1 MSKTS
6 VKILSIYE
14 FMLLFPNEQAAI
26 DYLAGILWQN
36 GTICPY
42 CRSKNVKERKGKQ
55 NYHRCNACH
64 KDFTIRT
71 GTLFERSHIPLH
83 KWLYAMHAIVTARKG
98 ISSVQLAKELGITQR
113 SSWFLLQRIRVAAG
127 NQTVKILSGIVEV
140 DETYVGGR
148 EKNKHA
154 NKKLRQGRGA
164 VGKTPVFGLRDRAG
178 QVAAQVVESTDRETL
193 QGIIRAKVL
202 SGSMVCTDEHASYQG
217 LTADFLH
224 KTVNHSAGKYV
235 NGEAHT
241 NGIESVWAVLKR
253 GHYGIYHSISSRH
266 LPKYVDEFV
275 FRLNEGN
282 CRFATIDRLGALIL
296 GAAGKR
302 LTWKMLTGEKINEIS
317 SFGKI

>member
-1 MSKTS
+1 MSKRPP

-14 FMLLFPNEQAAI
+14 FMLLFPDEQAAI
-26 DYLAGILWQN
+26 DYLAGILWKN
-36 GTICPY
+36 GVACPY
-42 CRSKNVKERKGKQ
+42 CQSRNVKERKGKK
-55 NYHRCNACH
+55 NYHRCNSCR

-83 KWLYAMHAIVTARKG
+83 KWLYAMYAIVTARKG

-127 NQTVKILSGIVEV
+127 NQTVKILSGIVEA

-164 VGKTPVFGLRDRAG
+164 VGKTPVFGLRDRTG
-178 QVAAQVVESTDRETL
+178 QVAAQVVQSTGRETL
-193 QGIIRAKVL
+193 QGIIRGKVL
-202 SGSMVCTDEHASYQG
+202 AGSMICTDEYASYQG
-217 LTADFLH
+217 LSVDFLH
-224 KTVNHSAGKYV
+224 KAVNHSAGKYV
-235 NGEAHT
+235 DGDAHT

-253 GHYGIYHSISSRH
+253 GHYGVYHSISPRH

-282 CRFATIDRLGALIL
+282 CQIDTIDRLDALIR
-296 GAAGKR
+296 GTSGMR
-302 LTWKMLTGEKINEIS
+302 LTYRMLTQRM
-317 SFGKI
+317 

>member
-1 MSKTS
+1 MSKRPQA
-6 VKILSIYE
+6 KILSIYE
-14 FMLLFPNEQAAI
+14 FMLLFPDEQAAI
-26 DYLAGILWQN
+26 DYLAGILWKN
-36 GTICPY
+36 GVACPY
-42 CRSKNVKERKGKQ
+42 CQSRNVKERKGKK
-55 NYHRCNACH
+55 NYHRCNSCR

-83 KWLYAMHAIVTARKG
+83 KWLYAMYAIVTARKG

-127 NQTVKILSGIVEV
+127 NQTVKILSGIVEA

-164 VGKTPVFGLRDRAG
+164 VGKTPVFGLRDRSC
-178 QVAAQVVESTDRETL
+178 QVAAQVVASTDLETL
-193 QGIIRAKVL
+193 HGIIREKVFAN
-202 SGSMVCTDEHASYQG
+202 STICTDEYASYRG
-217 LTADFLH
+217 LSASFLH

-235 NGEAHT
+235 DGDAHT

-253 GHYGIYHSISSRH
+253 GYCGIYHSISPKH
-266 LPKYVDEFV
+266 LFRYVDEFV

-282 CRFATIDRLGALIL
+282 CRIDTVDRLGALIL
-296 GAAGKR
+296 GTEGQR
-302 LTWKMLTGEKINEIS
+302 LTYKMLTNGKINEIP
-317 SFGKI
+317 

>member
-36 GTICPY
+36 GTVCPY
-42 CRSKNVKERKGKQ
+42 CQSKNVKERKGKQ

-83 KWLYAMHAIVTARKG
+83 KWLYAMYAIVTARKG
-98 ISSVQLAKELGITQR
+98 ISSVQLAKELGITQK
-113 SSWFLLQRIRVAAG
+113 SSWFLLQRVRIACG
-127 NQTVKILSGIVEV
+127 NQTEKILSGIVEV

-164 VGKTPVFGLRDRAG
+164 VGKTPVFGLRDRCG
-178 QVAAQVVESTDRETL
+178 QVAAQVVKSTDRETL
-193 QGIIRAKVL
+193 QGIIREKVFAN
-202 SGSMVCTDEHASYQG
+202 SMICTDEYASYQG

-235 NGEAHT
+235 DGEAHT

-253 GHYGIYHSISSRH
+253 GHYGIYHSISPEH

-275 FRLNEGN
+275 YRLNEGGE
-282 CRFATIDRLGALIL
+282 RFNTIDRLGALVR
-296 GAAGKR
+296 GTVGKR
-302 LTWKMLTGEKINEIS
+302 LTWTMLTGGKPENLKIIR
-317 SFGKI
+317 